1 MGAAAL
7 PEAVGTQF
15 ALKLSMYSPQAE
27 AQLAQIRAEIQRYG
41 QSIVGCNQLLL
52 LVSKDDSIQA
62 QFGHIF
68 VTAERERWSFEFRT
82 DGTVRFA
89 NLDSTEAPVEEW
101 KKPSSDLGQAA
112 EA

>member
-1 MGAAAL
+1 MRPAANEGMPS
-7 PEAVGTQF
+7 PE
-15 ALKLSMYSPQAE
+15 AE

-41 QSIVGCNQLLL
+41 QSVVGCDKLLR
-52 LVSKDDSIQA
+52 LVSKDDSILA

-68 VTAERERWSFEFRT
+68 VTAERERWSFEFRS

-89 NLDSTEAPVEEW
+89 DLDSTKEQPEEW
-101 KKPSSDLGQAA
+101 TGPGPDFKKAA

>member
-1 MGAAAL
+1 ML
-7 PEAVGTQF
+7 SPE
-15 ALKLSMYSPQAE
+15 AE
-27 AQLAQIRAEIQRYG
+27 AQLVQIRAEIHRYG
-41 QSIVGCNQLLL
+41 QSIVGCDKLLV
-52 LVSKDDSIQA
+52 LVSKKDSILA

-89 NLDSTEAPVEEW
+89 DLDCPREQMDEW
-101 KKPSSDLGQAA
+101 NGPGSNFIQAA

>member
-1 MGAAAL
+1 MRHAANDGMRS
-7 PEAVGTQF
+7 PE
-15 ALKLSMYSPQAE
+15 AE

-41 QSIVGCNQLLL
+41 QSIVGCDKLLR
-52 LVSKDDSIQA
+52 LVSKDDSILA

-68 VTAERERWSFEFRT
+68 VTAERERWSFEFRS

-89 NLDSTEAPVEEW
+89 DLDSTNEQPEEW
-101 KKPSSDLGQAA
+101 SGPGSDFKKAA

>member
-1 MGAAAL
+1 MRS
-7 PEAVGTQF
+7 PE
-15 ALKLSMYSPQAE
+15 AE

-41 QSIVGCNQLLL
+41 QSIVGCDQLLR
-52 LVSKDDSIQA
+52 LVSKDDPIQA

-68 VTAERERWSFEFRT
+68 LTAERERWSFEFRT

-89 NLDSTEAPVEEW
+89 DLDSTGEQLEEW
-101 KKPSSDLGQAA
+101 NGPSPNFVHAA

>member
-1 MGAAAL
+1 MRS
-7 PEAVGTQF
+7 PEAEV
-15 ALKLSMYSPQAE
+15 
-27 AQLAQIRAEIQRYG
+27 QLARIRAEIQRYG
-41 QSIVGCNQLLL
+41 QCIVGCDELLV
-52 LVSKDDSIQA
+52 LVSKDDSILA

-89 NLDSTEAPVEEW
+89 DLDSADDQIDEW
-101 KKPSSDLGQAA
+101 KGPGSDFIQAA

>member
-1 MGAAAL
+1 M
-7 PEAVGTQF
+7 F
-15 ALKLSMYSPQAE
+15 SPQAE

-41 QSIVGCNQLLL
+41 QSIVGCDKLLV
-52 LVSKDDSIQA
+52 LVSKDESIQA

-68 VTAERERWSFEFRT
+68 VTAERERWSFEFRS

-89 NLDSTEAPVEEW
+89 DLDSPKEQVREW
-101 KKPSSDLGQAA
+101 KGPRSDFIQVA

>member
-1 MGAAAL
+1 M
-7 PEAVGTQF
+7 F
-15 ALKLSMYSPQAE
+15 SPQAE

-41 QSIVGCNQLLL
+41 QSIVGCDKLLV

-82 DGTVRFA
+82 DGTVRFTD
-89 NLDSTEAPVEEW
+89 LDSTTDRIDEW
-101 KKPSSDLGQAA
+101 KAPGPDFVQAA

>member
-1 MGAAAL
+1 MRS
-7 PEAVGTQF
+7 PE
-15 ALKLSMYSPQAE
+15 AE

-41 QSIVGCNQLLL
+41 QSIVGCDKLLL
-52 LVSKDDSIQA
+52 LISKDESILA

-68 VTAERERWSFEFRT
+68 LTAERERWRFEFRT

-89 NLDSTEAPVEEW
+89 DLDSTKEQPEEW
-101 KKPSSDLGQAA
+101 TGPASDLNQAA